1 VCEHILT
8 NVRLEAAGSKFFAPC
23 IVKEGY
29 NLGLKA
35 LVDTGATVT
44 MVRGD
49 ICHNLSLVRFGR
61 RPVTCVH
68 GSHADA
74 VVQRYLCAIDLGGR
88 ERRLV
93 IYELG
98 NVEEGGNAIDAILG
112 LDMLEGCRMEL
123 DWVRMEGV
131 LEV

>member
-1 VCEHILT
+1 MPQPLPCALWKASR
-8 NVRLEAAGSKFFAPC
+8 NLCSWLACGRGGAALFVR
-23 IVKEGY
+23 
-29 NLGLKA
+29 
-35 LVDTGATVT
+35 D
-44 MVRGD
+44 
-49 ICHNLSLVRFGR
+49 RF
-61 RPVTCVH
+61 
-68 GSHADA
+68 
-74 VVQRYLCAIDLGGR
+74 GGR

-123 DWVRMEGV
+123 DWVRMEGT